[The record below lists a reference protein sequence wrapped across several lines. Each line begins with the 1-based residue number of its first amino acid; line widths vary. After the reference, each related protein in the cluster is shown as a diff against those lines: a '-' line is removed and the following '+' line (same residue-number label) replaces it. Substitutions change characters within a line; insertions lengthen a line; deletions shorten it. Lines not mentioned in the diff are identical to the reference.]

1 MATWTLEE
9 AQKHLDAW
17 LAAELALATSQS
29 YKMGDVTLTRAD
41 LATVKDRIDF
51 WRREVA
57 ALTAGK
63 GSGPR
68 VYRAIPRDL

>member
-9 AQKHLDAW
+9 AQQHLDAW
-17 LAAELALATSQS
+17 LAADLALATSQS
-29 YKMGDVTLTRAD
+29 YKMGDITLTRAD
-41 LATVKDRIDF
+41 LPTVKDRINF

-57 ALTAGK
+57 ALQAGK

-68 VYRAIPRDL
+68 VYRVIPRDL